1 VKQSELDILLHE
13 GEGSMLEYKESLS
26 ASLVRELVA
35 FANSHGG
42 KILLGVRDDGA
53 VVGLR
58 DSNDLRARIQDMA
71 RNCDPPVK
79 VLVEPMAEVMV
90 LTIRES
96 ENKPVQCREGFFWR
110 QGAGTQKLTRD
121 EIRDFFRSEEV
132 PEYPMR
138 ALREAITNAVMHRD
152 YFEMGANVFVE
163 IYDDR
168 IEVTN
173 PGGLPKGLSRSELGT
188 RSVRRNQ
195 LIADLLHRIGF
206 IEKAGTGIHRMQ
218 DEAREHKCPA
228 PQFTANGFF
237 TAIFRPTREGVHEGM
252 KSGRKRKQA
261 TEQATEQAAEQ
272 VAAVLDAARRPRSR
286 EELQDVVGLKHRPH
300 FIKAYLQPLLA
311 NGWLEMTIPDKPR
324 SPNQR
329 YRTTE
334 HGLQVLGQWK
344 GNA

>member
-1 VKQSELDILLHE
+1 MRHLNIL
-13 GEGSMLEYKESLS
+13 
-26 ASLVRELVA
+26 RT
-35 FANSHGG
+35 
-42 KILLGVRDDGA
+42 
-53 VVGLR
+53 
-58 DSNDLRARIQDMA
+58 
-71 RNCDPPVK
+71 C
-79 VLVEPMAEVMV
+79 
-90 LTIRES
+90 RES
-96 ENKPVQCREGFFWR
+96 EDSLRFIARN
-110 QGAGTQKLTRD
+110 TRTAYRI
-121 EIRDFFRSEEV
+121 ERLRPEEV

-163 IYDDR
+163 LYDDR

-188 RSVRRNQ
+188 RSVRHNQ

-228 PQFTANGFF
+228 PHFRANGFF
-237 TAIFRPTREGVHEGM
+237 TAIFRPTREGVQEGM
-252 KSGRKRKQA
+252 KSGRQRTQA
-261 TEQATEQAAEQ
+261 TEQ
-272 VAAVLDAARRPRSR
+272 VAAVLDAARRPRPR
-286 EELQDVVGLKHRPH
+286 EDLQDVVGLKHRPH

-311 NGWLEMTIPDKPR
+311 NGWLEMIIPDKPR

-334 HGLQVLGQWK
+334 RGLKVLGPWK
-344 GNA
+344 GDA